1 VQQRRV
7 DLGIEGGGLDG
18 GMAEESPNGGEG
30 DSLTEQG
37 RGGRMPKDMESREMP
52 GLMPLL

>member
-37 RGGRMPKDMESREMP
+37 RGGRMTVIP
-52 GLMPLL
+52 GA